1 MPNLNQL
8 INILSQNLTMNK
20 ARLMCLALITLAI
33 IQVQS
38 SNLKQIARGFVKGRT
53 NSNYRRLQ
61 RFFAQ
66 VDIDQDQLAKFI
78 YQLFDLDEV
87 IISIDRTNWKWGKK
101 NINIFLL
108 SVVHQGIA
116 IPLYWT
122 LLDKKGNS
130 NSNERCELIQ
140 KFINTFGA
148 DKIQYVLADREFVG
162 KEWFQWL
169 NKEQIK
175 FCIRI
180 KHNTLVANHQGKLV
194 QIKTLLRHLSPHE
207 TFMLA
212 RAVPVYGVKVRL
224 FAKRDADNDYVIIAT
239 NNLDH
244 TDAMALY
251 SRRWEIETLFSCFK
265 GRGFNLE
272 DTHLTQLDRVSKLV
286 AVCALAFCWSY
297 RIGIN
302 TVQQHPKRRKLKK
315 HGRPQQSLF
324 AIGLDVLID
333 GLREYFFAGNRR
345 VFEVLISYLSP
356 SPRPLRL

>member
-8 INILSQNLTMNK
+8 VNILSQNLTMNK
-20 ARLMCLALITLAI
+20 ARLTCLALITLAI

-66 VDIDQDQLAKFI
+66 VDIDQDQLAKLI

-162 KEWFQWL
+162 KE
-169 NKEQIK
+169 
-175 FCIRI
+175 
-180 KHNTLVANHQGKLV
+180 
-194 QIKTLLRHLSPHE
+194 
-207 TFMLA
+207 
-212 RAVPVYGVKVRL
+212 
-224 FAKRDADNDYVIIAT
+224 
-239 NNLDH
+239 
-244 TDAMALY
+244 
-251 SRRWEIETLFSCFK
+251 
-265 GRGFNLE
+265 
-272 DTHLTQLDRVSKLV
+272 
-286 AVCALAFCWSY
+286 
-297 RIGIN
+297 
-302 TVQQHPKRRKLKK
+302 
-315 HGRPQQSLF
+315 
-324 AIGLDVLID
+324 
-333 GLREYFFAGNRR
+333 
-345 VFEVLISYLSP
+345 
-356 SPRPLRL
+356 

>member
-8 INILSQNLTMNK
+8 VNILSRNLTMNK
-20 ARLMCLALITLAI
+20 ARLTCLALITLAI

-38 SNLKQIARGFVKGRT
+38 SNLKQIARGFVKGST

-175 FCIRI
+175 
-180 KHNTLVANHQGKLV
+180 
-194 QIKTLLRHLSPHE
+194 
-207 TFMLA
+207 
-212 RAVPVYGVKVRL
+212 
-224 FAKRDADNDYVIIAT
+224 
-239 NNLDH
+239 
-244 TDAMALY
+244 
-251 SRRWEIETLFSCFK
+251 
-265 GRGFNLE
+265 
-272 DTHLTQLDRVSKLV
+272 
-286 AVCALAFCWSY
+286 
-297 RIGIN
+297 
-302 TVQQHPKRRKLKK
+302 
-315 HGRPQQSLF
+315 
-324 AIGLDVLID
+324 
-333 GLREYFFAGNRR
+333 
-345 VFEVLISYLSP
+345 SP
-356 SPRPLRL
+356 SQILCNCHLD